1 MTPNKIFDALLVLQ
15 YQSGDKKAL
24 GILVKRH
31 HNRFCSH
38 ANWYLSDLEASKDVV
53 QDCWSI
59 IMNKLRSL
67 RDPNSFSS
75 WAMRI
80 VTRKSIDFLKY
91 NKTKREKLRQ
101 YQYTNLEGTNNVEK
115 NTEIVKL
122 PQAIKSLPNNQQI
135 VLRLFYTQ
143 EYSLIEI
150 SNILEISVGTVKS
163 RLFHAREKLKTILKN
178 IDHE

>member
-1 MTPNKIFDALLVLQ
+1 MTSNKIFDALLVLQ
-15 YQSGDKKAL
+15 YQAGDKKAL

-38 ANWYLSDLEASKDVV
+38 ANWYLSDLDASKDVV
-53 QDCWSI
+53 QDCWGI
-59 IMNKLRSL
+59 IMNKLSNL

-80 VTRKSIDFLKY
+80 VTRKSIDILRQ

-101 YQYTNLEGTNNVEK
+101 YQYTKLEVTYDEE

-122 PQAIKSLPNNQQI
+122 RQAIKSLPNDQQI

-143 EYSLIEI
+143 EYSLLEI
-150 SNILEISVGTVKS
+150 GNILDISVGTVKS
-163 RLFHAREKLKTILKN
+163 RLFHAREKLKTNLKT
-178 IDHE
+178 

>member
-24 GILVKRH
+24 GMLVKRH

-38 ANWYLSDLEASKDVV
+38 ANWYLSDLDASKDVV
-53 QDCWSI
+53 QDCWGI
-59 IMNKLRSL
+59 IINKLGNL

-80 VTRKSIDFLKY
+80 VTRKSIDILKQ
-91 NKTKREKLRQ
+91 NKSKREKLKQ
-101 YQYTNLEGTNNVEK
+101 FQYTNMEGAHNEEK
-115 NTEIVKL
+115 NTEIIKL
-122 PQAIKSLPNNQQI
+122 QLAIKSLPNDQQI

-150 SNILEISVGTVKS
+150 SNILDISVGTVKS
-163 RLFHAREKLKTILKN
+163 RLFHAREKLKTNLKT
-178 IDHE
+178 

>member
-15 YQSGDKKAL
+15 YQTGDKKAL
-24 GILVKRH
+24 GMLVKRH

-38 ANWYLSDLEASKDVV
+38 ANWYLTDLDASKDVV

-59 IMNKLRSL
+59 IMNKLGSL

-80 VTRKSIDFLKY
+80 VTRKSIDFLKQ

-101 YQYTNLEGTNNVEK
+101 YQYTNLEGTNNEEK
-115 NTEIVKL
+115 NTEIIKL
-122 PQAIKSLPNNQQI
+122 QQAIKSLPNDQQI
-135 VLRLFYTQ
+135 VLRLFNTQ

-150 SNILEISVGTVKS
+150 SNILDISVGTVKS
-163 RLFHAREKLKTILKN
+163 RLFHAREKLKTILKT
-178 IDHE
+178 

>member
-24 GILVKRH
+24 GMLVKRH
-31 HNRFCSH
+31 HNSFCSH
-38 ANWYLSDLEASKDVV
+38 ANWYLSDLDASKDVV

-59 IMNKLRSL
+59 IMNKLGNL

-80 VTRKSIDFLKY
+80 VTRKSIDILRQT
-91 NKTKREKLRQ
+91 KTKREKLRQ
-101 YQYTNLEGTNNVEK
+101 YQYTNLEVTYNEE
-115 NTEIVKL
+115 NTEIIKL
-122 PQAIKSLPNNQQI
+122 RQAIKSIPNDQQI

-150 SNILEISVGTVKS
+150 SNILDISVGTVKS
-163 RLFHAREKLKTILKN
+163 RLFHAREKLKTILKT
-178 IDHE
+178 